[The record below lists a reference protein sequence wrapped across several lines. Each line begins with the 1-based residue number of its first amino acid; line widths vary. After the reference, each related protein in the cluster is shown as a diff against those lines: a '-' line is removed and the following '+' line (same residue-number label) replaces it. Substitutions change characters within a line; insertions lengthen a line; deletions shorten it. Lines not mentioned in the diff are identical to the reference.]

1 MTQAKYSGGYL
12 GRLLRVNLSDKSV
25 KTEAIDPRRFELLL
39 GGRGVAAKYYFDEIP
54 ASTEALGPANKLF
67 FFTGPLTGLPLPS
80 TTKFQLATRSPETR
94 RYLCSNCGGDFG
106 RA

>member
-1 MTQAKYSGGYL
+1 MQMTYSGGYL
-12 GRLLRVNLSDKSV
+12 GKLLRVNLGSKSV

-54 ASTEALGPANKLF
+54 ASTERAGAGQQAVLLHRPADGAAASLDHQVPARH
-67 FFTGPLTGLPLPS
+67 PLAGDAR
-80 TTKFQLATRSPETR
+80 ATCAPTAAGTS
-94 RYLCSNCGGDFG
+94 G